1 MYGGLHVKLLF
12 ILIVV
17 LMFTGQ
23 FLKDSADFST
33 VTFSVFPSA
42 TELVDEPLPADW
54 TMEADGSENGKGT
67 VDTSSTGSGPDG
79 QSHPGGL
86 LPELERLAGR
96 TMESE
101 LRHCSAEHLVQIH
114 DRLGNMMKH
123 VVAELHTRLCQTR
136 GEPGK

>member
-1 MYGGLHVKLLF
+1 M
-12 ILIVV
+12 I
-17 LMFTGQ
+17 
-23 FLKDSADFST
+23 
-33 VTFSVFPSA
+33 SVFLSA

-54 TMEADGSENGKGT
+54 TMEAGGSGHGKGT
-67 VDTSSTGSGPDG
+67 LDTSSTGSGLDG
-79 QSHPGGL
+79 QSHPGCL

-101 LRHCSAEHLVQIH
+101 LQHCSAEHLVQIH
-114 DRLGNMMKH
+114 DRLGTMMKH